1 MTLPASGPITAAQ
14 IRTELGLAPGATFT
28 IPSAEIRAL
37 TGVASGPIVWPN
49 DFWGKSAVI
58 ADYQGNFSATG
69 TGSSATVTIPGVTFG
84 AASGTRRM
92 FMSISVAGAS
102 AADRSL
108 GSATIGGIAA
118 TIHTQT
124 HDRNTGTSAIFI
136 LAIISA
142 EVPTGTSGDVVVTV
156 SGVPSSGNYTVKVL
170 SYRAMSLTGAIVDAD
185 SGHPVSGGSHS
196 ISVTSPSSGF
206 LIVTALQ
213 REGGS
218 IDITDPATAE
228 DYTDSNFAGL
238 FQTGHASGSQTC
250 TVSAPSAGTC
260 AIAAITWQHT

>member
-1 MTLPASGPITAAQ
+1 MLPGIAWIGGFAGSEAG
-14 IRTELGLAPGATFT
+14 
-28 IPSAEIRAL
+28 
-37 TGVASGPIVWPN
+37 
-49 DFWGKSAVI
+49 VI

-69 TGSSATVTIPGVTFG
+69 TGSSATVTIPSVTFG

-142 EVPTGTSGDVVVTV
+142 EVPTGTSDDVVVTV
-156 SGVPSSGNYTVKVL
+156 SGVPSSGNYTVKVA
-170 SYRAMSLTGAIVDAD
+170 SYRAMALTGSIVDAV

-196 ISVTSPSSGF
+196 ESVTSPSNGF
-206 LIVTALQ
+206 LLITALQ

-218 IDITDPATAE
+218 IDITAPSTTE
-228 DYTDSNFAGL
+228 DYNDGNNFAGL
-238 FQTGHASGSQTC
+238 FQTGHVSGSQTC
-250 TVSAPSAGTC
+250 TVSAPGAGTC